1 MFGSKYSENEM
12 SVIQYDG
19 GKETFVWKCPIQ
31 DFTMGSQLIV
41 HESQEA
47 LFLKNGE
54 ALDLFG
60 PGRYLLET
68 QNIPMTSRLFKM
80 PIENGQIFQ
89 AEVYFINQTVQMGIK
104 WGTDS
109 KIRLF
114 DPMSGLYL
122 EIGACGEFNLC
133 VSDSR
138 KLVTK
143 LVGTEATL
151 SQSQLLST
159 GGQAGNVTG
168 MHGYFRSMIMTYV
181 KSFLA
186 QIVKEKAINILEID
200 SRLEELSQLLED
212 KINLALSEYGLHMPE
227 FFVTR
232 ILTPDDDPNYRRLK
246 QQYADKYLRIR
257 EEEILRAEAEARAE
271 RKAVEAATEARL
283 NMIRAQGQAEALKIK
298 GEAEAAAYRMQ
309 AEAEAS
315 EMKMK
320 GYTYAEETA
329 RKVGVGAVENGFG
342 STGEGG
348 NNIGNSGLMGDLV
361 NLGVGLSAMSGVM
374 GMTKD
379 AISPLMNTTGEMGQS
394 VSNLMKPETQN
405 TTWSCSCGMTGLT
418 GNFCSNCGKKKG
430 ENTNEK

>member
-212 KINLALSEYGLHMPE
+212 KINVALSEYGLHMPE

-232 ILTPDDDPNYRRLK
+232 ILTPDDDPN
-246 QQYADKYLRIR
+246 
-257 EEEILRAEAEARAE
+257 
-271 RKAVEAATEARL
+271 
-283 NMIRAQGQAEALKIK
+283 
-298 GEAEAAAYRMQ
+298 
-309 AEAEAS
+309 
-315 EMKMK
+315 
-320 GYTYAEETA
+320 
-329 RKVGVGAVENGFG
+329 
-342 STGEGG
+342 
-348 NNIGNSGLMGDLV
+348 
-361 NLGVGLSAMSGVM
+361 
-374 GMTKD
+374 
-379 AISPLMNTTGEMGQS
+379 
-394 VSNLMKPETQN
+394 
-405 TTWSCSCGMTGLT
+405 
-418 GNFCSNCGKKKG
+418 
-430 ENTNEK
+430 